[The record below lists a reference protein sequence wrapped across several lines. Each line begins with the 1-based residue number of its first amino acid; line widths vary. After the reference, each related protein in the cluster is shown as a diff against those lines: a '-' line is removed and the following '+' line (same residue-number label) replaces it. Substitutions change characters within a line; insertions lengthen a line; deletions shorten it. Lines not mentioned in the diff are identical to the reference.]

1 MVWRHLRSTWS
12 LIFHNCLDT
21 CGTNLFPYDLN
32 VNKALLSNWRH
43 IKPLSIRFR
52 ICWLLRRAEWGM
64 KLQSKDSDSEVIDS
78 VHCGSTLELAGT
90 TKVGHGTR
98 RYKAT
103 SEYINL
109 KNFINY
115 WLQRSNNRRFTKE
128 ESKQQFLE
136 LNHEVVTNSVFG
148 TCILLSCY
156 LTEMSWTVNLE
167 LNRGPS
173 SCT

>member
-1 MVWRHLRSTWS
+1 MVWRHLSSTWCS

-32 VNKALLSNWRH
+32 INKALLSNWRH

-98 RYKAT
+98 RYKAP
-103 SEYINL
+103 SDYLNL

-115 WLQRSNNRRFTKE
+115 WLQRINNRKIHKGRVETAISWIE
-128 ESKQQFLE
+128 PWGD
-136 LNHEVVTNSVFG
+136 HEFGLWDLHSTVMLSYRDDLDRQFG
-148 TCILLSCY
+148 TQ
-156 LTEMSWTVNLE
+156 SWT
-167 LNRGPS
+167 
-173 SCT
+173 